1 MINIS
6 ERMKHNR
13 ITGLSLIAIEKSKIS
28 MSDHFGVLEA
38 DSHRKINEYT
48 IFNACSISKFLV
60 SILVLKLVEQGFFK
74 LR

>member
-60 SILVLKLVEQGFFK
+60 SILVLKLVEQGFF
-74 LR
+74 